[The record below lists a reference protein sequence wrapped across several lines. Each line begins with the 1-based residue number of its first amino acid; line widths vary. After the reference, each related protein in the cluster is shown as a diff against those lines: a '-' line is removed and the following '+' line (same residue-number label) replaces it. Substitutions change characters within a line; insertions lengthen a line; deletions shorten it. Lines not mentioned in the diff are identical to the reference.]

1 MLFSSH
7 VLTDVEVLA
16 DRFLF
21 IHRGKIRVS
30 GTPGALLGDESES
43 FEIIIE
49 ADTTPP
55 EPFSR
60 LYGRQYKCEVGIN
73 DLERRLSDLRKLGGI
88 RLINIRSRNTLESA
102 YFRFMDEA
110 NRQSVLAEPP
120 RTSSPT

>member
-21 IHRGKIRVS
+21 IHRGRIRVN
-30 GTPGALLGDESES
+30 GTPGSLLGDEGES

-49 ADTTPP
+49 ADAAPP
-55 EPFSR
+55 AHFSR
-60 LYGRQYKCEVGIN
+60 LYGRQYKCEVGSS
-73 DLERRLSDLRKLGGI
+73 DLERRLSELRGAQGV

-110 NRQSVLAEPP
+110 NRESA
-120 RTSSPT
+120 